1 MSFIAAFDLEARHLD
16 GVNAFLNSRLD
27 EDEQIHCHMPDGY
40 KIPGKAWLL
49 LRALYGMTRSPYLWF
64 RELSTTLKDLGFHP
78 ILEERCILT
87 NERITIFFYVDD
99 LIIIFDKQYKKEYEV
114 LRDRLQTKY
123 EFRDLGDLSWFL
135 NLRITRDRPKRR
147 LFMTMDAYIDK
158 IIREFDLENAPRV
171 YTPLSLDA
179 SKFVPFD
186 GRATPEQIH
195 SYQSRI
201 GHLIYPATAL
211 RPDIAYAASLLAR
224 FMQNPSPIH
233 SDQANRVIVYL
244 RDHKNLSIVFDGLAT
259 DPNASMRVVE
269 AASDAAYGDDP
280 STRRSSEG
288 YVIKIFGG
296 PVDWRASLQ
305 NTVTTSTTEAE
316 LLALTHLGKEV
327 IWWQR
332 FFKQMAFDPGHDI
345 TIQSDNTQT
354 VGILNKSMP
363 LLTTKLRHVD
373 IHQHWLRERVQTGD
387 LGIEWVPT
395 SDIVADGLTKPLN
408 TVKHAHFVK
417 LLGLT
422 DYTKP

>member
-1 MSFIAAFDLEARHLD
+1 MS
-16 GVNAFLNSRLD
+16 
-27 EDEQIHCHMPDGY
+27 
-40 KIPGKAWLL
+40 
-49 LRALYGMTRSPYLWF
+49 
-64 RELSTTLKDLGFHP
+64 
-78 ILEERCILT
+78 
-87 NERITIFFYVDD
+87 
-99 LIIIFDKQYKKEYEV
+99 
-114 LRDRLQTKY
+114 
-123 EFRDLGDLSWFL
+123 
-135 NLRITRDRPKRR
+135 

-158 IIREFDLENAPRV
+158 IAREFDLENAPRV
-171 YTPLSLDA
+171 STPLSLDA
-179 SKFVPFD
+179 SKFVPFE
-186 GRATPEQIH
+186 GQATPEQIH

-233 SDQANRVIVYL
+233 SDQVNRVIVYL

-259 DPNASMRVVE
+259 NPNASMRVVE

-288 YVIKIFGG
+288 YVVKIFGG
-296 PVDWRASLQ
+296 PVDWRATLQ

-345 TIQSDNTQT
+345 AIQSDNTQT

-363 LLTTKLRHVD
+363 LLTTKLRHID
-373 IHQHWLRERVQTGD
+373 IHQHWLRERVQAGD

-408 TVKHAHFVK
+408 TVRHKIFVG